1 MTGRTSTALRAALMG
16 AGSSLVMAISPAAA
30 QVAAPGQ
37 TAPGQMAPAQDEP
50 SVVEEIVV
58 TAQKREQA
66 LNDVPMSITALS
78 GEQLSSRG
86 VTDVQSLVKVTPGLS
101 YVESGNGVPV
111 YSLRGVGFFETSLG
125 ARPSVAVYVDEAPLP
140 FAIMA
145 SGAGLDPAR
154 VEVLKGPQGT
164 LFGQNAT
171 GGAINYIAARPTDT
185 FAAGITTSLSRF
197 ETVDTTAYVSGPLT
211 STLQARL
218 SGRVLSGDDWQ
229 ESFTRDA
236 SLGAKRFYQGR
247 LILEW
252 APTDRFRASLN
263 LNGFKD
269 RSDTQAAQRI
279 ELVPSSPTFVNR
291 IPLMVNYPATPR
303 NSRAADWD
311 ADQRLRKDNDFYQA
325 SLRADYDL
333 NDQLTLTSLTAYSD
347 MTIDQLV
354 DQDGTDLRASLT
366 QVTGSLSSFSQEVR
380 LSGDLGRAQFV
391 VGANYALDKSDEYDR
406 FRYPYTTSNFSGSTG
421 LTGATDLSG
430 TQKFDSRAVF
440 ANLDYDLSDE
450 FTVHAGARYTKTDLD
465 YISCGRAGDAQTANA
480 FTILVNVLR
489 GRAGLTP
496 IAPLAVGG
504 CVSLDAGLNPV
515 GVDDTLSEDN
525 VSWRAGL
532 DWKPAP
538 QTLVYVNVSRGY
550 KSGSSPTLPAIAA
563 NALIPVTQESVV
575 AYEAGFKAPV
585 IRGLLEATGA
595 AFYYDYDD
603 KQLLGRSNA
612 QPAVLGV
619 LPSLVNVPKSRV
631 AGAEFQLNAFV
642 LDGLR
647 LSLAGTYLDSEVTGD
662 FSNFTILGAAA
673 NFKGDAFPYTPK
685 YQLVADAQYDRPIN
699 DTLDAV
705 FGINA
710 SYRSDTNAGFGG
722 DPRLDIDSYA
732 LVDVRAGVRSAD
744 GWEASV
750 FVRNLTDEY
759 YWTNVART
767 SDVIRR
773 YAGEPRTYGVRLSAR
788 F

>member
-1 MTGRTSTALRAALMG
+1 MRQMSKVGLRAALMG
-16 AGSSLVMAISPAAA
+16 AGSLLVLATPVAA
-30 QVAAPGQ
+30 QQ
-37 TAPGQMAPAQDEP
+37 APAQQETT
-50 SVVEEIVV
+50 VIGEIIV

-78 GEQLSSRG
+78 GEQLANRG

-140 FAIMA
+140 FSIMA

-154 VEVLKGPQGT
+154 VEILKGPQGT

-171 GGAINYIAARPTDT
+171 GGAINYVAARPTDV
-185 FAAGITTSLSRF
+185 FAAGVTTSLSRF
-197 ETVDTTAYVSGPLT
+197 ETIDATAYVSGPLS

-218 SGRVLSGDDWQ
+218 SGRVLSGGDWQ
-229 ESFTRDA
+229 QSFTRDDT
-236 SLGAKRFYQGR
+236 LGAKRFYQGR

-252 APTDRFRASLN
+252 EPTDRFRASLN

-269 RSDTQAAQRI
+269 ESDTQAAQRI

-303 NSRAADWD
+303 DNRAADWD

-325 SLRADYDL
+325 SLRADFDL

-366 QVTGSLSSFSQEVR
+366 QVTGSLSSFSQELR

-391 VGANYALDKSDEYDR
+391 VGANYALDRSDEYDR

-421 LTGATDLSG
+421 LTGATDLQGS
-430 TQKFDSRAVF
+430 QEFDSRAIF
-440 ANLDYDLSDE
+440 GNLDYELSDQ
-450 FTVHAGARYTKTDLD
+450 FVAHAGLRYTATDLD
-465 YISCGRAGDAQTANA
+465 YQSCARAGDAQTANS
-480 FTILVNVLR
+480 FTILINVLR
-489 GRAGLTP
+489 GRIGAPP
-496 IAPLAVGG
+496 IAPLAPGG
-504 CVSLDAGLNPV
+504 CVSLDSGLNPV
-515 GVDDTLSEDN
+515 GVDGTLSEEN

-538 QTLVYVNVSRGY
+538 QTLVYFNISRGY

-585 IRGLLEATGA
+585 VRGVLEATGA
-595 AFYYDYDD
+595 VFYLDYED

-612 QPAVLGV
+612 QPAILGV

-642 LDGLR
+642 MDGLR
-647 LSLAGTYLDSEVTGD
+647 LSLAGTYLDSEVTDD
-662 FSNFTILGAAA
+662 FNNFTILGLAA
-673 NFKGDAFPYTPK
+673 NFKGDEFPYTPT
-685 YQLVADAQYDRPIN
+685 YQLVADAQYERPISE
-699 DTLDAV
+699 DLDAV

-710 SYRSDTNAGFGG
+710 TYRSETNAGFGG
-722 DPRLDIDSYA
+722 DPRLDIDGYA
-732 LVDVRAGVRSAD
+732 LIDARAGVRSSD

-759 YWTNVART
+759 YWTNVARL